1 MLTCDLERLF
11 GSAAGMVPTS
21 FAGDDVA
28 GQDQVGV
35 PWSGG
40 EQVAAGEG
48 QAHAAR
54 AVRAT
59 EAAQNTSMSAASASA
74 APAFTR

>member
-1 MLTCDLERLF
+1 VLTCDLERLF
-11 GSAAGMVPTS
+11 GSAADMVPTS
-21 FAGDDVA
+21 FARDDVA